1 MPLDAFSI
9 RCFTFIRENV
19 VFHTNLF
26 FMGRAF
32 YSKSDMDM
40 FDESFQKQLLSNYSE
55 FRYLPEMLWEL
66 IYTVLLVLNRDLMM
80 GVSSVPSPGSPN
92 IVFMFAYDDN
102 ASFCQ
107 LSFAWSLGAYV
118 YLPEAE
124 VSCLVCLVY

>member
-1 MPLDAFSI
+1 
-9 RCFTFIRENV
+9 
-19 VFHTNLF
+19 
-26 FMGRAF
+26 
-32 YSKSDMDM
+32 MDM

-80 GVSSVPSPGSPN
+80 GVSSVPSPGSPI
-92 IVFMFAYDDN
+92 IVFMFAYYDDN

-124 VSCLVCLVY
+124 VSSCLVCLVY